1 MTALYDIIVIL
12 PFSLLTV
19 MLLGGYTGMPA
30 ESIIGMVICLISSLW
45 IIMLRHMKKQD
56 RLRGIGV
63 VCVFLAGLII
73 AAGEENRRFLRSIM
87 TKPVPKDAF
96 FLFVA
101 SKRASMNAL
110 SKSWTWRS
118 SGV

>member
-19 MLLGGYTGMPA
+19 MLLGGYAGMPA
-30 ESIIGMVICLISSLW
+30 GSIIGIVLCLISSLW

-56 RLRGIGV
+56 RLRSIGV

-73 AAGEENRRFLRSIM
+73 
-87 TKPVPKDAF
+87 
-96 FLFVA
+96 
-101 SKRASMNAL
+101 
-110 SKSWTWRS
+110 
-118 SGV
+118 